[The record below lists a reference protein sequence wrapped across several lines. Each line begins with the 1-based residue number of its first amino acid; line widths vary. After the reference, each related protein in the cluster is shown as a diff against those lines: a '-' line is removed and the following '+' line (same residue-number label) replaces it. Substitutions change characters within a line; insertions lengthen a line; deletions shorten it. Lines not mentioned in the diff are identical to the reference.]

1 MFKWDVSLRA
11 KPAAALRLPPNP
23 SHRLHV
29 CPSGSAGSSAVLVLF
44 IITVIALLVITAF
57 VVYKKKR
64 GHFSSTIRYE
74 RTLDDMDTTSIVT
87 DTELS

>member
-11 KPAAALRLPPNP
+11 KSAAALRLPPNP
-23 SHRLHV
+23 SHQLHV
-29 CPSGSAGSSAVLVLF
+29 CPSGSAGLSAVLVLF